1 MWSLRNLFA
10 PKWTNLEQRHNNRII
25 TMSEVSLHDSM
36 NDCWIVLFNVVYDI
50 TNFLTLIVY
59 QVHLFNVKNI
69 IKSWNHVLKLI
80 QHPGGLEVLVE
91 NGGRDATIAFQEAG
105 HADVSLSLME
115 SYRIGRLPENEE
127 LNLDLVLGNNWKT
140 GLTA

>member
-50 TNFLTLIVY
+50 TNFLTLNFEF
-59 QVHLFNVKNI
+59 LFHNLNI
-69 IKSWNHVLKLI
+69 SRRL
-80 QHPGGLEVLVE
+80 HPGGLEVLVE